1 MTINQ
6 SKQDEQKRV
15 DIVAEKIDDKIEK
28 ITQSID
34 QAHKETHRIERNYGE
49 NTKVNTTEVDD
60 QMETNASVQQQ
71 KQLVALAVENENIL
85 NSNKLKLENLQGS
98 PYFGRIDIVED
109 GELDTL
115 YIGTSTL
122 QSDDGDFLIYDWRAP
137 VSGIYYNGT
146 LGKVTYP
153 TPNGTAEVELKK
165 KRQFQIVHNKIRN
178 MFDTNETVGD
188 EILQSVLSEYSD
200 EYLKSI
206 VATIQHE
213 QNVIIRDTRSDIL
226 LVQGVAGSGKTS
238 AILQRVA
245 YLLYHSRETMNAD
258 NIVLFSPNKL
268 FSNYISEV
276 LPSLGERNMRQVTLN
291 EFLSLRLTGVQVE
304 TLFERYEKDEHN
316 LPETT
321 VKMRL
326 YKESGA
332 FLEKLGQLEDEH
344 PDHTPYFE
352 DVIFEGKP
360 FFTKSEIEAVYQ
372 ATNPAYHIPDRFLQT
387 KNALIKQ
394 LQKRIHEDRNEDWVQ
409 AEIDNLSDEDF
420 QQIIT
425 DHNIEESTNQREIIA
440 EEFLKERYAPIYNA
454 LINNY
459 FFNPYKEYLFLLS
472 KLDQR
477 LVSESVWQTMIESI
491 DHNIETHKLSLSDA
505 VAILYL
511 RDFITDGGVNRSIQ
525 HIFIDEVQDYT
536 MAQLKYIEH
545 AFPNAKMTLLGD
557 RSQDVLTS
565 SYRRNDLVTEVNELF
580 KKKRITTI
588 TLNQSYRSTAEIT
601 NFAKKLLPNG
611 DEVKAFSRQ
620 GEEPVI
626 KVFNDDN
633 YYYGLKETAKALNQK
648 YDTVAILARNQAQ
661 AEQIYTHFS
670 DESIVTLVDANF
682 RSIPKGIL
690 ILPIYLAKGLE
701 FDAVIGHDI
710 SAKNYPDMRS
720 TDVLYTICTRAMHS
734 LTLCVDQQISP
745 LLSDEP
751 TTLISRQEVGPSGE

>member
-6 SKQDEQKRV
+6 SKAEEQQRV
-15 DIVAEKIDDKIEK
+15 DSVAKKIDKKIDRVD
-28 ITQSID
+28 QSIA
-34 QAHKETHRIERNYGE
+34 QAHQETNRIERNYGE

-71 KQLVALAVENENIL
+71 KQLVYLAVENENIL

-109 GELDTL
+109 GQKDTL

-122 QSDDGDFLIYDWRAP
+122 QDDDGEFLIYDWRAP
-137 VSGIYYNGT
+137 ISGIYYNGV
-146 LGKVTYP
+146 LGKVHYK
-153 TPNGTAEVELKK
+153 TPNGTAEVDLQK
-165 KRQFQIVHNKIRN
+165 KRQFQIINNKIKN

-188 EILQSVLSEYSD
+188 EILQSVLGEYSD
-200 EYLKSI
+200 EYMKNI

-213 QNVIIRDTRSDIL
+213 QNTIIRDTRSDIL

-245 YLLYHSRETMNAD
+245 YLLYHSRSTMTAD

-291 EFLSLRLTGVQVE
+291 EFISLRLTGVQVE
-304 TLFERYEKDEHN
+304 TLFESYEKDERN

-321 VKMRL
+321 IKIRL

-332 FLEKLGQLEDEH
+332 FLDKLEQLENDN
-344 PDHTPYFE
+344 PNHTLDFE

-360 FFTKSEIEAVYQ
+360 FFTKEEISDIYDHV
-372 ATNPAYHIPDRFLQT
+372 NHAYHIPDRFLRT
-387 KNALIKQ
+387 KNALIKR

-409 AEIDNLSDEDF
+409 DEIDNLSDEDF

-440 EEFLKERYAPIYNA
+440 EEFLRDRYAPIYNA

-459 FFNPYKEYLFLLS
+459 FFNPYKEYLYLLNQM
-472 KLDQR
+472 DQT
-477 LVSESVWQTMIESI
+477 LVSDSVWQTMIESI
-491 DHNIETHKLSLSDA
+491 DDQIETHKLNLSDS

-511 RDFITDGGVNRSIQ
+511 RDLVTESGINHAIQ

-536 MAQLKYIEH
+536 MAQLKYIAH
-545 AFPNAKMTLLGD
+545 SFPNAKMTLLGD
-557 RSQDVLTS
+557 RAQDVLTS

-580 KKKRITTI
+580 KNKKTTTI

-611 DEVKAFSRQ
+611 EDVKAFSRQ
-620 GEEPVI
+620 GEDPVI
-626 KVFNDDN
+626 KIFDDDD
-633 YYYGLKETAKALNQK
+633 YYEGLKETAKKLNQK
-648 YDTVAILARNQAQ
+648 YETVAILTRNESQ
-661 AEQIYTHFS
+661 AEQVYTHFS
-670 DESIVTLVDANF
+670 DESIVTLVDADF

-701 FDAVIGHDI
+701 FDAVVAHDV
-710 SAKNYPDMRS
+710 SKENYPDERS
-720 TDVLYTICTRAMHS
+720 IDVLYTICTRAMHD
-734 LTLCVDQQISP
+734 LILCVDKDISP
-745 LLSDEP
+745 LLADESSR
-751 TTLISRQEVGPSGE
+751 LISEK

>member
-6 SKQDEQKRV
+6 SKAEEQKRV
-15 DIVAEKIDDKIEK
+15 NLVADKIDRRIERVDK
-28 ITQSID
+28 SIA
-34 QAHKETHRIERNYGE
+34 QAHQETHRIERNYGE

-109 GELDTL
+109 GEEDTL

-122 QSDDGDFLIYDWRAP
+122 QDDDGEFLIYDWRAP
-137 VSGIYYNGT
+137 ISGIYYNGM
-146 LGKVTYP
+146 LGKVHYQ
-153 TPNGTAEVELKK
+153 TPNGPTTVDLKK
-165 KRQFQIVHNKIRN
+165 KRQFQIVNNQIRT

-200 EYLKSI
+200 EYLKNI

-213 QNVIIRDTRSDIL
+213 QNTIIRDTHSDVL

-245 YLLYHSRETMNAD
+245 YLLYHSRSTMNAD

-291 EFLSLRLTGVQVE
+291 EFLALRLTGIQVE
-304 TLFERYEKDEHN
+304 TLFERYEKDERN

-321 VKMRL
+321 IKMRL

-332 FLEKLGQLEDEH
+332 FLDKLAQLEENH
-344 PDHTPYFE
+344 PDHILYFE
-352 DVIFEGKP
+352 DVIFDGKP
-360 FFTKSEIEAVYQ
+360 FFTKEEIAKIYDQV
-372 ATNPAYHIPDRFLQT
+372 NHAYHIPDRFLKT
-387 KNALIKQ
+387 KNILIKR
-394 LQKRIHEDRNEDWVQ
+394 LQRRIHEDRTEDWVQ

-440 EEFLKERYAPIYNA
+440 EEFLRERYAPIYNA

-459 FFNPYKEYLFLLS
+459 FFNPYKEYLFLLNE
-472 KLDQR
+472 LRQD
-477 LVSESVWQTMIESI
+477 LVSENVWQTMIESI
-491 DHNIETHKLSLSDA
+491 DDQIEAHKLNLSDA
-505 VAILYL
+505 TAILYL
-511 RDFITDGGVNRSIQ
+511 RDLITDVGINHAIQ

-536 MAQLKYIEH
+536 MAQLKYIAH
-545 AFPNAKMTLLGD
+545 SFPNAKMTLLGD
-557 RSQDVLTS
+557 RAQDVLTS
-565 SYRRNDLVTEVNELF
+565 SYRQKDLVTEVNDLF
-580 KKKRITTI
+580 KKKKITTI

-601 NFAKKLLPNG
+601 NFATKLLPNG

-620 GEEPVI
+620 GEDPVI
-626 KVFNDDN
+626 KVFDNDD
-633 YYYGLKETAKALNQK
+633 YYQGLKDTARELNKK
-648 YDTVAILARNQAQ
+648 YDTVAILTRNQAQ

-690 ILPIYLAKGLE
+690 VLPIYLAKGLE
-701 FDAVIGHDI
+701 FDAVVGHDI
-710 SAKNYPDMRS
+710 SAKNYPDSRS
-720 TDVLYTICTRAMHS
+720 VDVLYTICTRAMHS
-734 LTLCVDQQISP
+734 LTLCVDKTLSP
-745 LLSDEP
+745 LLSQESAD
-751 TTLISRQEVGPSGE
+751 LITEK

>member
-6 SKQDEQKRV
+6 SKDEEQQRVNDVAKKIDKKIERV
-15 DIVAEKIDDKIEK
+15 D
-28 ITQSID
+28 QSIA
-34 QAHKETHRIERNYGE
+34 QAHQETNRIERNYGE
-49 NTKVNTTEVDD
+49 NTKVNTTEIDD

-85 NSNKLKLENLQGS
+85 NSDKLKLENLQGS

-109 GELDTL
+109 GEEDTL

-122 QSDDGDFLIYDWRAP
+122 QDDNGEFLIYDWRAP
-137 VSGIYYNGT
+137 ISGIYYNGI
-146 LGKVTYP
+146 LGKVHYQ
-153 TPNGTAEVELKK
+153 TPNGTAEVDLKK
-165 KRQFQIVHNKIRN
+165 KRQFQIVHNKIRT

-200 EYLKSI
+200 EYLKNI

-213 QNVIIRDTRSDIL
+213 QNTIIRDTHSDIL

-245 YLLYHSRETMNAD
+245 YLLYHSRSTMNAD

-291 EFLSLRLTGVQVE
+291 EFISLRLSGVQVE

-321 VKMRL
+321 VKIRL
-326 YKESGA
+326 YKESSD
-332 FLEKLGQLEDEH
+332 FLDKLEQLETNHPEH
-344 PDHTPYFE
+344 ILHFE

-360 FFTKSEIEAVYQ
+360 FFTKEEISKIYDKV
-372 ATNPAYHIPDRFLQT
+372 NHAYHIPDRFLKT
-387 KNALIKQ
+387 KNILIKR
-394 LQKRIHEDRNEDWVQ
+394 LQKRIHDDRQQDWVQ
-409 AEIDNLSDEDF
+409 SEIDNLSDEDF

-425 DHNIEESTNQREIIA
+425 DHNIQESTNQRDIIA
-440 EEFLKERYAPIYNA
+440 EEFLRERYAPIYNA
-454 LINNY
+454 LVNNY
-459 FFNPYKEYLFLLS
+459 FFNPYKEYLFLLNDM
-472 KLDQR
+472 KQN
-477 LVSESVWQTMIESI
+477 LVSNNIWQTMIESI
-491 DHNIETHKLSLSDA
+491 DDQIETHKLNLSDS

-511 RDFITDGGVNRSIQ
+511 RDLITDGGINHAIQ

-536 MAQLKYIEH
+536 MAQLKYIAH
-545 AFPNAKMTLLGD
+545 SFPNAKMTLLGD
-557 RSQDVLTS
+557 RAQDVLTS
-565 SYRRNDLVTEVNELF
+565 SYRKNDLVTEVTELF
-580 KKKRITTI
+580 SKKKLTTI

-601 NFAKKLLPNG
+601 NFATKLLPKGN
-611 DEVKAFSRQ
+611 EIKAFSRQ
-620 GEEPVI
+620 GENPVI
-626 KVFNDDN
+626 KVFDNNN
-633 YYYGLKETAKALNQK
+633 YYQGLKETSKELNK
-648 YDTVAILARNQAQ
+648 RYDTVAILTRNQAQ

-670 DESIVTLVDANF
+670 DESIVTLVDADF

-710 SAKNYPDMRS
+710 SANNYPDKRS
-720 TDVLYTICTRAMHS
+720 VDVLYTICTRAMHS
-734 LTLCVDQQISP
+734 LTLCVDKNISP
-745 LLSDEP
+745 LLKSEKD
-751 TTLISRQEVGPSGE
+751 LILEQ